1 MENKITFTLST
12 DSEVIKQISSIA
24 NNLQKITSLLEKQ
37 DAIINKI
44 YPSFI
49 DEEVEEEEDEEEE
62 ESQVSSVPT
71 AVDTLVN
78 FLEMLLK

>member
-24 NNLQKITSLLEKQ
+24 NNLQKITFLLEKQ

-44 YPSFI
+44 YPSLI
-49 DEEVEEEEDEEEE
+49 DEEFDEEEDEEEE
-62 ESQVSSVPT
+62 ESQVSSV
-71 AVDTLVN
+71 DTLVN
-78 FLEMLLK
+78 LLNSILFK